1 MAANEA
7 TPDDGPAQETPP
19 TPPNR
24 RARLGADPTAAHRR
38 TAATRRALQASNSH
52 IVHDSG
58 QSLVEKSTEGLV
70 QRDHDQHPGFDPHR
84 KGHPVDQEVK
94 SLAHIYTPWANVRVN
109 GSGILA
115 IAAWSKR
122 LKDEGKDGIR
132 SAGQSFDPFIRGL
145 IHR

>member
-1 MAANEA
+1 MAAEQDEDHGA
-7 TPDDGPAQETPP
+7 PAQNVAQAQ
-19 TPPNR
+19 PNR

-84 KGHPVDQEVK
+84 KGHPIDQEVK